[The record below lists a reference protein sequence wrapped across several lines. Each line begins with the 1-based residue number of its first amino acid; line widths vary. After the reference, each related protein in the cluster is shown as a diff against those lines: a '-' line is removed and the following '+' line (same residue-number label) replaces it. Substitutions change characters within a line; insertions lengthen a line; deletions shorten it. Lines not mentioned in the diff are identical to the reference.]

1 MPEEEEVLDEEK
13 KNKLIAWI
21 EEHPKTVFWL
31 RFALWTLFSCV
42 LPFLFIIFRFEIFP
56 SISKMRLSGFGVIA
70 IVIVAFFVFAIL
82 RYIRIALSAEY
93 SLIGQII
100 NGFCKII
107 IPLIAALLILN
118 SVKSSVDL
126 MMQAL
131 GCVIACEAVAIPFNP
146 LPKWAYERQKDVRAE
161 ERKEAFDYLLD
172 GFFKRKKDE

>member
-1 MPEEEEVLDEEK
+1 MSENWKVAVDE
-13 KNKLIAWI
+13 
-21 EEHPKTVFWL
+21 KT
-31 RFALWTLFSCV
+31 
-42 LPFLFIIFRFEIFP
+42 FEIYIDEATKEGCWEFY
-56 SISKMRLSGFGVIA
+56 SSSKEHSGFGVIA

-82 RYIRIALSAEY
+82 RYVRIALSAEY

-131 GCVIACEAVAIPFNP
+131 GCVIACEAVAIPLNP